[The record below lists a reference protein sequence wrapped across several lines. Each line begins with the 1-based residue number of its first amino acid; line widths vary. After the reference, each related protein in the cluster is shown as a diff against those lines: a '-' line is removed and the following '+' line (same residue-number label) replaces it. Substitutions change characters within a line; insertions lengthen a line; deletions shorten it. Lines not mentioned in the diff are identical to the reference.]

1 MSPNLFKLIFVPV
14 LFLSL
19 VINMSH
25 SLSIQGVSSPSQ
37 QRGIGGN
44 HRLSSSNGSSSVL
57 PKKNSHGYSR
67 LNDTST
73 FSSIQVEGREDY
85 DDDSCI
91 TPQRKN
97 ILLRRAGEIVGNGTK
112 NGQLLMSISLF
123 ATYFTVMG
131 AKCALPSTLALITS
145 EQSGLSLDNL
155 DTSPQQM
162 IAKVLTI
169 STCAIAFGKFLLGP
183 IIDNYGGILC
193 LKVALSS
200 LMGLLALISSTHSF
214 KIMSISLVGID
225 FIFSSCWAALLNAI
239 HQSFRQEKWSSC
251 IGLLAVA
258 ARTGNASA
266 FFFFASL
273 LQWSQKRRA
282 EIGGLIGQSWRTVFL
297 ASAVIQ
303 AVPLILLSIGS
314 RNEFDESM
322 QQDDKLESPVTQ
334 EEESAS
340 LVVRQSNT
348 QTVSPPK
355 ASIWQSI
362 RILQKEA
369 STVPFWMHLVSRSCL
384 MIVASFLLFVPSY
397 MTNAFGLSSANSARV
412 GSLYSLGCLIS
423 VSIGSKYFPIIS
435 TRTKIVSTIGLLGI
449 QVIVSVLQTLHI
461 SGVFKLSALAGS
473 LSMFLWGIGF
483 AVPFYIPPSLFALKR
498 GGKESSATSEY
509 KTKNIFRVIVVYI
522 RFVWT
527 INIILLWLVS

>member
-1 MSPNLFKLIFVPV
+1 
-14 LFLSL
+14 
-19 VINMSH
+19 MSH
-25 SLSIQGVSSPSQ
+25 SLSIQGVSPPYQ
-37 QRGIGGN
+37 QRGIG
-44 HRLSSSNGSSSVL
+44 SSVL
-57 PKKNSHGYSR
+57 PKKNRNGYSK
-67 LNDTST
+67 LNGTST
-73 FSSIQVEGREDY
+73 YSSIEGGEDY
-85 DDDSCI
+85 GDDSCI

-97 ILLRRAGEIVGNGTK
+97 ILLRRAGEIIGNGTK

-169 STCAIAFGKFLLGP
+169 STCAIAFGKFMLGP
-183 IIDNYGGILC
+183 IIDKYGGILC

-214 KIMSISLVGID
+214 KIMAISLVGID

-251 IGLLAVA
+251 IGLLAIA
-258 ARTGNASA
+258 ARTGNMTA

-314 RNEFDESM
+314 RIELDESI
-322 QQDDKLESPVTQ
+322 QQDDKLESRVYQ

-340 LVVRQSNT
+340 LVVKQSNAK
-348 QTVSPPK
+348 TVSPP
-355 ASIWQSI
+355 SIWQSI

-369 STVPFWMHLVSRSCL
+369 STLPFWMHLVSRSCL

-412 GSLYSLGCLIS
+412 GSLYALGCLIS

-435 TRTKIVSTIGLLGI
+435 TRAKIASTIGLLGI
-449 QVIVSVLQTLHI
+449 QVIVSMLQTLHI
-461 SGVFKLSALAGS
+461 SGVFKLSTLAGS

-483 AVPFYIPPSLFALKR
+483 SVPFYIPPSLFALKR

-509 KTKNIFRVIVVYI
+509 KTKIFLELLLYI
-522 RFVWT
+522 
-527 INIILLWLVS
+527 